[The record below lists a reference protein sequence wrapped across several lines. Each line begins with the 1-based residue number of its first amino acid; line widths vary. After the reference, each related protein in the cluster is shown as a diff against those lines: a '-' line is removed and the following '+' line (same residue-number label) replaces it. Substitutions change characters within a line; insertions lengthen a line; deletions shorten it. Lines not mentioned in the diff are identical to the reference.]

1 MAGDR
6 SLSDE
11 EIRLVWLAI
20 NESRMAAKNKLYL
33 KLCLVLA
40 CRNGELRLSKKE
52 HFDLNEMVWTVPP
65 ENHKLGKS
73 SNKPLLRPIIP
84 AVKVLI
90 EEAIDLSGKGD
101 YLFNNS
107 GTNEPMGQSA
117 PLQLPYNIMQW
128 LRRHKDY
135 EMKHWSVHDLRK
147 TARTNLS
154 SLTEPHIAEI
164 MLGHRLPGS
173 W

>member
-1 MAGDR
+1 MAFILLQTITAMKEIFSYGAA
-6 SLSDE
+6 LSGTQ
-11 EIRLVWLAI
+11 RP
-20 NESRMAAKNKLYL
+20 
-33 KLCLVLA
+33 
-40 CRNGELRLSKKE
+40 
-52 HFDLNEMVWTVPP
+52 FWTVPP

-73 SNKPLLRPIIP
+73 SGKPLLRPIIP
-84 AVKVLI
+84 EAGAMI
-90 EEAIDLSGKGD
+90 EDAIALSGEGK

-107 GTNEPMGQSA
+107 GTNEPMGQGA
-117 PLQLPYNIMQW
+117 PLALPYNIMQW

-135 EMKHWSVHDLRK
+135 EMKHWSIHDLRK

-173 W
+173 WQVYDHYDYLPEQKAAYAAWWERLMGIVEP